1 MATVDL
7 TVAAD
12 LSTLKRQLAEIPGIT
27 SDVATK
33 MAADLNKSIKAA
45 EKASKQAAAASKSAA
60 EAAKRAGDDARD
72 ALDTASASA
81 SKFGDKAGALGSNA
95 GKLAGVLDL
104 IVPGAG
110 GAARAVADMAD
121 AGEVA
126 AASATGLGVSLS
138 SVLAVLAPVGIA
150 VAALGGA
157 WHYFSS
163 ELEAAEAA
171 NKRASDRATE
181 AATAAAEWAK
191 KQTEVGDAF
200 GVASGS
206 VEKQT
211 ILIRKSNAEIDAAA
225 EAQRKLLTAQRDL
238 EKGKL
243 TGAFGEDASAFKA
256 AQAALSAFETQVQ
269 TTKDR
274 NELLITSEEEKA
286 KAARKAATDSLAA
299 AAAARARA
307 EAESDLVK
315 MLAAVEE
322 QENKVL
328 AQNASYLTS
337 LRSLEEAARTATE
350 ARLMGEAAV
359 EAQLQRQAEKINEVA
374 ARQVEASVGNAGQ
387 LASIER
393 ARVDA
398 LVALEAE
405 AAQKI
410 DGIHEAA
417 HQKRIEEM
425 AAELAERRRVT
436 EATASASASL
446 FGSIA
451 DAAGAAAEEQG
462 KSNKDAALQLFAVQ
476 KAAAIAEGAVNTALA
491 VSSALTLPPPASFI
505 AAAAA
510 GVAGAAQV
518 AAIASSPPP
527 SFADTPGVMQMSS
540 RGAVS
545 LAAGDYFAAAKDP
558 GELQRQAG
566 AMGAPSVSILEM
578 RLGHRVLDRSVAQ
591 TIRQGGRLSRELA
604 RTSHT
609 GPTGHAVRA

>member
-104 IVPGAG
+104 LVPGAG

-191 KQTEVGDAF
+191 KQSEVGDAF

-350 ARLMGEAAV
+350 ARLTGEAAV

-451 DAAGAAAEEQG
+451 DAAGTAAEEQG